1 VDGERGDPDVVIRL
15 SYAEAVV
22 LDALLHRWE
31 REGVLDSMTF
41 EDQAE
46 QRVLWDLT
54 ATFEPLI
61 DEVFDQDYAR
71 TVARSRAAV
80 RDDERPA
87 SGPT

>member
-1 VDGERGDPDVVIRL
+1 MIRL

-31 REGVLDSMTF
+31 RDGVLDAMTF

-46 QRVLWDLT
+46 ERVLWDLT

-61 DEVFDQDYAR
+61 DEVFDPDAYSR
-71 TVARSRAAV
+71 TLARSRAAV
-80 RDDERPA
+80 RDDEHP
-87 SGPT
+87 PPDPP

>member
-1 VDGERGDPDVVIRL
+1 MEAERRAAAVVIRF
-15 SYAEAVV
+15 SHAEAVV

-31 REGVLDSMTF
+31 SDGVLDSLPF

-54 ATFEPLI
+54 AAFEPLI
-61 DEVFDQDYAR
+61 DEVLAETYDE

-80 RDDERPA
+80 RDDEDPA
-87 SGPT
+87 S